1 MRFGQNLYQL
11 LPNIWNFVL
20 GLKSLLWNC
29 PKYLTWPNMSK
40 KTPKNAL
47 LLWQPGFRES
57 EGLNFC
63 IEFAYSFGQTL
74 GKSDSKKTIKNRD
87 HTFYWSSF
95 PTPKQFLLFWW
106 RYQYTHFSSTLGRCI
121 QQFCNISGEREP
133 SYPPTSFY
141 RQYFILDNVLL
152 IKGSRKNPLKM
163 WPLYLLMYLEMSNER
178 IFPSIF
184 TVFTPWFLQIGSNQA
199 EISEMLEIS

>member
-1 MRFGQNLYQL
+1 
-11 LPNIWNFVL
+11 
-20 GLKSLLWNC
+20 
-29 PKYLTWPNMSK
+29 MSK
-40 KTPKNAL
+40 NAKNCYIALATWSSRVRRIKLLHWICLLFWPK
-47 LLWQPGFRES
+47 
-57 EGLNFC
+57 
-63 IEFAYSFGQTL
+63 FGEVWL
-74 GKSDSKKTIKNRD
+74 KKNIKNRD
-87 HTFYWSSF
+87 QTFYWSSF

-178 IFPSIF
+178 ILPFIF

-199 EISEMLEIS
+199 EIFRDVGD